1 MAASSKP
8 VSPDLFDKSVEVVHE
23 LSLHRAASSSS
34 DPNVTISDVVVR
46 ELVKEQKLKN
56 KKILEKRQVL
66 LDKWDHVSTLS
77 CNLIFSTLDTIPA
90 SYIQNVENTREAFK
104 LLRAEYRSSSWQG
117 NLKRFEV
124 LDNIQYKKTAIPRNS
139 SASLRANLLFYR
151 QPARLRI
158 AGTLPF
164 PATTVGVYYDFTTTE
179 GSNRIANHNPTSF
192 NHTANATSTKDSA
205 ASSSN
210 TNSNKKDSK
219 KNEKSSNGKQS
230 SSSNNKKDANWCK
243 LHNALG
249 NHYTRNCH
257 LQKGG
262 SANAIHQQQPQ
273 QQQLAQQTASQFNF
287 QPQQV
292 PVPQPGQIIGHVD
305 SQGRVISI
313 PPQQQQR
320 PQANA
325 VCPPPPPQQGPSSGD
340 PLLRYNNLF
349 TNTIF
354 QTETQTD
361 IPRGVHVISRRLDGR
376 CRR

>member
-117 NLKRFEV
+117 NLKRFE
-124 LDNIQYKKTAIPRNS
+124 
-139 SASLRANLLFYR
+139 
-151 QPARLRI
+151 I